1 MFKFT
6 KNYKTIQ
13 DFFEDFIKQYQREYP
28 GKESKR
34 YKHFISTVGK
44 EISKKADDFK
54 KDIEKQKALLD
65 NTPLTRKDYEKKM
78 ADINRKTDIFK
89 RFENEIPFFE
99 HNKIITFYFVKLRL
113 KQHRIE
119 DEEFLDSLFK
129 YIWENL
135 DFHAMRIFFDEERYE
150 KMGCEVGCEENSCDY
165 TEHNLYNYNSNSL
178 ETDYEGNL
186 LNHIINLKIDIY
198 NLSK

>member
-1 MFKFT
+1 MFKFA
-6 KNYKTIQ
+6 KKYKTIQ
-13 DFFEDFIKQYQREYP
+13 EFMEDFIKQYQRECP
-28 GKESKR
+28 GKDSKG
-34 YKHFISTVGK
+34 YKQFISTVGK

-54 KDIEKQKALLD
+54 KDIEKQKTLLD

-89 RFENEIPFFE
+89 RFENEIAFFE
-99 HNKIITFYFVKLRL
+99 RNKIITFYFVKLRL

-129 YIWENL
+129 YIWESL
-135 DFHAMRIFFDEERYE
+135 DFHAMRLFFDEERYE
-150 KMGCEVGCEENSCDY
+150 EMGCKEDSCDY
-165 TEHNLYNYNSNSL
+165 TEHNLYDYNPDSL

>member
-1 MFKFT
+1 MFKFA

-34 YKHFISTVGK
+34 YKHFISTVRK

-78 ADINRKTDIFK
+78 ADINKKTDIFK
-89 RFENEIPFFE
+89 KFENEIPFFE
-99 HNKIITFYFVKLRL
+99 RNKIITFYFVKLRL

-119 DEEFLDSLFK
+119 DEDFLDSLFK

-135 DFHAMRIFFDEERYE
+135 DFHAMRMFFDEERYE
-150 KMGCEVGCEENSCDY
+150 NISREENAYDY
-165 TEHNLYNYNSNSL
+165 TEHNLYDDNPNSL
-178 ETDYEGNL
+178 EKDYEGNL
-186 LNHIINLKIDIY
+186 LNNIINLKVLVY